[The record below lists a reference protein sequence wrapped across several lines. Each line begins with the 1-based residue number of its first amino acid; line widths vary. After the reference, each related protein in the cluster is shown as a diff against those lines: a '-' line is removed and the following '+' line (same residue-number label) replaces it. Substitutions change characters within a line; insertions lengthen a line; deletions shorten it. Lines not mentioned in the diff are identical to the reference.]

1 MLKKTQES
9 REIEIYIDVHGHSRK
24 SNVFM
29 YGCGTQNK
37 GTLTRNNEKIFPFL
51 FSKQTKHFEFSDCNF
66 GIHKDKESTG
76 RVVVCKDLLVQ
87 NSFTLE
93 SSFCGPQNG
102 EYADCH
108 FTPDQLSLIGEDFCR
123 TLMVYHDKDERM
135 KAKLEISLKFPQAK
149 EKSDN

>member
-9 REIEIYIDVHGHSRK
+9 REIEIFIDVHGHSWK

-29 YGCGTQNK
+29 YGCETQNK
-37 GTLTRNNEKIFPFL
+37 GNMARNNEKIFPLL
-51 FSKQTKHFEFSDCNF
+51 FSKRTKHFEFADCNF
-66 GIHKDKESTG
+66 TIHKDKESTG
-76 RVVVCKDLLVQ
+76 RVVVCKDLMVQ

-102 EYADCH
+102 EYSDCH
-108 FTPDQLSLIGEDFCR
+108 FTPDQLVIIGEDFCR
-123 TLMVYHDKDERM
+123 TLHKYNDKDERA
-135 KAKLEISLKFPQAK
+135 KAKIEVNLKYPQVK